1 MPHDD
6 SAFAGTAISKPPPC
20 SCYLHGGLCF
30 TCGECK
36 PPSTKTRQ
44 REERREVRRSSSCL
58 TSLSAFV
65 CESGVSPCKP
75 SWLLHKHTIF
85 WKEWQGIHCVCRR
98 WGCLQALGDAGSYK
112 ETCHMGGKSGSLPSL
127 FSVIFVA
134 LIFCIQLFQQ
144 CRAVLPN
151 PLRGEI
157 NPPLKGSAFS
167 GILNRISHNTSV

>member
-30 TCGECK
+30 TCGACK

-75 SWLLHKHTIF
+75 SWLLHKHTII
-85 WKEWQGIHCVCRR
+85 WKKKTRR
-98 WGCLQALGDAGSYK
+98 SLCLQALRMPADTEKLAIKGKNQAACPVCSASYSLHFSSASSFSSSAGPY
-112 ETCHMGGKSGSLPSL
+112 
-127 FSVIFVA
+127 F
-134 LIFCIQLFQQ
+134 
-144 CRAVLPN
+144 
-151 PLRGEI
+151 
-157 NPPLKGSAFS
+157 
-167 GILNRISHNTSV
+167 RISCAVRSPHRSKAARSAES

>member
-98 WGCLQALGDAGSYK
+98 WGMPTVTKKLAIWGEVRQPAQ
-112 ETCHMGGKSGSLPSL
+112 
-127 FSVIFVA
+127 SVQRHIRRIDLLHPAFP
-134 LIFCIQLFQQ
+134 
-144 CRAVLPN
+144 AVPG
-151 PLRGEI
+151 RTSE
-157 NPPLKGSAFS
+157 SAA
-167 GILNRISHNTSV
+167 R

>member
-75 SWLLHKHTIF
+75 SWLLHKHTII
-85 WKEWQGIHCVCRR
+85 WEKRQGVHSVCRH
-98 WGCLQALGDAGSYK
+98 WGRR
-112 ETCHMGGKSGSLPSL
+112 
-127 FSVIFVA
+127 
-134 LIFCIQLFQQ
+134 QQ
-144 CRAVLPN
+144 QSESPVKGRIRQPARSAQRHIRRIDLWHPAFPAVPG
-151 PLRGEI
+151 RTSE
-157 NPPLKGSAFS
+157 SAAQ
-167 GILNRISHNTSV
+167 